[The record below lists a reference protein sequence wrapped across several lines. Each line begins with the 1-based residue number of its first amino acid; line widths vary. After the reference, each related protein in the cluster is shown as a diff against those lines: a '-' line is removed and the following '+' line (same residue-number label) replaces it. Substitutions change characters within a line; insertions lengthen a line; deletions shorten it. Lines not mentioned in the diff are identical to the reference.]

1 MISHNLASI
10 NINYIYDKSLVYNN
24 FLKDLSTYKLNL
36 EKEIKLLENKLLEE
50 DQKSIEE
57 NQLILNNDEITKLT
71 NQYQIDFEKISNMV
85 KNINDNI
92 SQNIRTNQ
100 NIINKQIILI
110 SQNIAKE
117 NNIDLIIESKDYFI
131 SSDQID
137 ISNKIIEL
145 LNNIDFKLTINP
157 I

>member
-36 EKEIKLLENKLLEE
+36 EKEIKLLENKLLE

-117 NNIDLIIESKDYFI
+117 NNIDLIIESKDFFI

>member
-36 EKEIKLLENKLLEE
+36 EKEIKLLENKLLE